1 MKKYITYILGT
12 LFLVLFFA
20 SFIILIKP
28 GASVFYRK
36 IPVQTNQLKQN
47 GTSYEYSLAYP
58 ETKFTPGSVLFVQDK
73 KPLELSQTNYL
84 ESGGFGTYFIDDS
97 SPGLLIFKFI
107 PRNNTVQINDN
118 DFQIYIRPYPLSSN
132 FGGAGV
138 LVLTLGLFGYIFF
151 YLSNPIKR
159 QALSGS
165 SIKAL
170 RFFGGWIEKAPWT
183 NSPSEAK
190 PAILFFK
197 AAIFTILAAYALAF
211 LEWLFLITK
220 PSFMEILSFGL
231 KIKILLITGF
241 IFAAIGMVALI
252 AIFILERIFFR
263 SIPAFR
269 RYSYFFPAAFII
281 TCLCL
286 LLVDNFTYTILK
298 VGIVDSRTL
307 MRILYAILFGC
318 LFFYLLLRFSS
329 IEIYP
334 IKSELKKATSVSAF
348 TLCSISILL
357 IVFSIQLKDPEQN
370 QITKSGDGSSS
381 PNIILFGTDGLNAKN
396 MSVYGYERKTTPFI
410 EELAKNSLVA
420 ENQFTN
426 SAKTLGSTVSIL
438 TGKLPFSTR
447 VISYPDIL
455 RNDDSYQHLPGIL
468 KRLGYKTVSIG
479 VPRYVDLN
487 TINLQPQV
495 DSVNCIQTP
504 VSGYNSLFSGRGFDD
519 DIQFFNSVTGR
530 ISERINHV
538 LFIKDMHNPIEYV
551 TENTAPRMDDQ
562 EKMNCLFS
570 QLDDAAQ
577 TGQPLF
583 AHVHLIGTHGERFN
597 PINQV
602 FSKGETQD
610 EKWMTDFYDDS
621 ILDYDQDVASLVQ
634 HLKSNNQYQDT
645 VIILFS
651 DHGQNWTSE
660 NQIPLIIHFPK
671 DEHAGTIPENT
682 QNIDIAPTL
691 LNYLGIDAPAWM
703 RGDSML
709 RKIDPY
715 RLIFSAGE
723 IPDRSAGK
731 PPFYQFGFL
740 TAIQCQN
747 YFYYDLSKLTL
758 TKGFIKDYDTPCP
771 EEALDSENV
780 VLSKIKTLL
789 QEFGYISK

>member
-1 MKKYITYILGT
+1 MKKYITYILVT

-36 IPVQTNQLKQN
+36 IPVQTNELKQN

-73 KPLELSQTNYL
+73 KPLELSQTNSL

-107 PRNNTVQINDN
+107 PRNNTQQINNN
-118 DFQIYIRPYPLSSN
+118 DLQIYIRPYPLSSN

-138 LVLTLGLFGYIFF
+138 LLLTLSLFGFIFY

-165 SIKAL
+165 SNKAL
-170 RFFGGWIEKAPWT
+170 RLYGRWSEKAPWT
-183 NSPSEAK
+183 NSLSEEK

-197 AAIFTILAAYALAF
+197 ATIFTILAAYALAF
-211 LEWLFLITK
+211 MEWLFLITK

-231 KIKILLITGF
+231 KLKILLITGF
-241 IFAAIGMVALI
+241 IIAAIGMFALI

-269 RYSYFFPAAFII
+269 RYSYFFPAALII

-286 LLVDNFTYTILK
+286 LLVDNFTYTIIK
-298 VGIVDSRTL
+298 FGIVDSRTL
-307 MRILYAILFGC
+307 LRILYAIIFGG

-329 IEIYP
+329 IEIKP
-334 IKSELKKATSVSAF
+334 VKSEMKKATSILAF
-348 TLCSISILL
+348 VLCLISFLL
-357 IVFSIQLKDPEQN
+357 IIFSIQPKNPEQN
-370 QITKSGDGSSS
+370 QIAKSGDGLDS

-396 MSVYGYERKTTPFI
+396 MSVYGYERQTTPFI
-410 EELAKNSLVA
+410 EDLAKNSLVA

-426 SAKTLGSTVSIL
+426 FARSLGSTVSIL

-455 RNDDSYQHLPGIL
+455 RDNDSYQHLPGL
-468 KRLGYKTVSIG
+468 FNRLGYRTISIG

-487 TINLQPQV
+487 SINLQPPV
-495 DSVNCIQTP
+495 DSVNCVETP
-504 VSGYNSLFSGRGFDD
+504 KTGYSTFLSGRGFDD
-519 DIQFFNSVTGR
+519 VIHFFNSVTER

-538 LFIKDMHNPIEYV
+538 LFIQDMQNPIEYV

-562 EKMNCLFS
+562 EKMNCLLL
-570 QLDDAAQ
+570 QLDDTAQ

-583 AHVHLIGTHGERFN
+583 AHVHLMGTHGDMFN
-597 PINQV
+597 PNSQV
-602 FSKGETQD
+602 FSKGEEQND
-610 EKWMTDFYDDS
+610 KWMTDFYDDS

-634 HLKSNNQYQDT
+634 HLKFNNQYQDT

-651 DHGQNWTSE
+651 DHGQNWSFV
-660 NQIPLIIHFPK
+660 NQIPLIIHFPN
-671 DEHAGTIPENT
+671 DEHAGIIPENT
-682 QNIDIAPTL
+682 QNIDIAPTIL
-691 LNYLGIDAPAWM
+691 DYLGIDTPSWM
-703 RGDSML
+703 KGDSL
-709 RKIDPY
+709 LGKIDPF
-715 RLIFSAGE
+715 RLIIAGSE
-723 IPDRSAGK
+723 NPDKSVGK
-731 PPFYQFGFL
+731 PPFYQFGFM

-747 YFYYDLSKLTL
+747 YFYYEFSKLTL
-758 TKGFIKDYDTPCP
+758 TKGVVENYNTPCP
-771 EEALDSENV
+771 EKDLDSENI
-780 VLSKIKTLL
+780 VLSKMNTLL
-789 QEFGYISK
+789 QEFGYTSK